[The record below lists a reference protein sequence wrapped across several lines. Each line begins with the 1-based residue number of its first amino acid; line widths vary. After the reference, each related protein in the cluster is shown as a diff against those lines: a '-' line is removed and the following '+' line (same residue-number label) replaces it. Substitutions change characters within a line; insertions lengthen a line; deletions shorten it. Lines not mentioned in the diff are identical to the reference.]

1 MTRAGNAMKQS
12 AKKVVPGPAAA
23 DTDSRP
29 AEPGRR
35 IRARRR
41 GSGPIRVNVQL
52 AQTGRSGRL
61 ATSEGITGSGM
72 QFTDVAQ
79 LSTQSQIPAGPFQ
92 SHGQGLSVEDA
103 AAGVARPA
111 RHRKIWR
118 RRASGS
124 SAGHQGGPR
133 SGSSARLGCPS
144 QDVILLGVPIGA
156 GDSTSAGPR
165 RERRPKKGSA
175 GSNLAHIAI
184 IAARVGTAGGRGL
197 REGEAL
203 ALGSTRSKR
212 RRLGDRH
219 DPLRPGDAGGR

>member
-41 GSGPIRVNVQL
+41 GSGPIRVDVQL
-52 AQTGRSGRL
+52 AQTGRSRRL

-133 SGSSARLGCPS
+133 SGSSARLGRPS
-144 QDVILLGVPIGA
+144 QGIFVLGVPIGA
-156 GDSTSAGPR
+156 GDSPRTGPG
-165 RERRPKKGSA
+165 RERRLEEVAA
-175 GSNLAHIAI
+175 GSDLTSAAI
-184 IAARVGTAGGRGL
+184 IAARGGTARGRGW
-197 REGEAL
+197 RKGEAL
-203 ALGSTRSKR
+203 VLCSTRNER

-219 DPLRPGDAGGR
+219 NPRRPGQAGTR